1 MGKHSGNEQSSAAN
15 HTARH
20 AAKEPVRG
28 SGKAAGSDLPP
39 RGQGVR
45 VDNANGKR

>member
-1 MGKHSGNEQSSAAN
+1 MGKHESNEQSSAAN
-15 HTARH
+15 HTAKH
-20 AAKEPVRG
+20 GHPKTG